1 MRDDQ
6 SGSRRRDIV
15 AILTLLGLFLFASPF
30 TNWWAQAAF
39 PWYFPFVLWGLL
51 IALVVVTQL
60 LGHSFED

>member
-15 AILTLLGLFLFASPF
+15 AILTLLSLFLFASPF

-60 LGHSFED
+60 LGRSFED